1 MSASARFAFYLDLIS
16 NAGKKSEQDARLVER
31 AQKQM
36 ADAADRTGNRMSA
49 LERTMADLSRNTSV
63 ERQVMWMDRL
73 ARSVDNAKEKFGSLR
88 RAMAE
93 GSQRLPELLAEGVP
107 AFMAGRGVISKPIK
121 AFATLEDASAALR
134 SALTDA
140 KGQLDEAFPKIL
152 TNATKLG
159 NQLPG
164 STKDFVEAAVA
175 LKDQGVPPSVIAS
188 GGLDAASYFSAVA
201 KMRPADAAETIAKAR
216 EVHGLAP
223 EDLLKM
229 ADVMARTKSAAG
241 MRPTDFLEADKYVG
255 PGYRLAGWLG
265 LENTKKLAAIQGQA
279 QQNAIDPSQ
288 FGTSMRMILL
298 RLAQTDRRSTGKK
311 MNEILG
317 SGSSLDL
324 DFYDSQGNVGTIEN
338 MLGQFAKLRKL
349 NPKQRSLV
357 IEQLFGAES
366 SGLANLLVDMGPEGL
381 HKQMSSIDDQAS
393 ITQRL
398 NIQLETLNSR
408 AEALA
413 GTFENLLAAMGKQL
427 GNDVAKPAASW
438 LNDVSGNLGDWFN
451 ENPTAGSVATIGGGL
466 VAALA
471 ARQAGGALWRSV
483 MGRMGGSKAASDLIF
498 PTLEGAAPAASRFGG
513 ASRWLGRAA
522 PALLL
527 GAGGY
532 GVMTDES
539 LTGTGK
545 AREMG
550 GLFSSAFGGWGG
562 WAGGAALGATIGS
575 AFPVVGTAAG
585 GLIGGVLGGL
595 GGSFAAR
602 SAYDWL
608 MPSNSQRDYVQFM
621 QPTSRGLLATG
632 GVQGL
637 GTQLGL
643 GEGKIA
649 LDVRVFDD
657 RVTASPTVQQQMP
670 LVRLDAGSTDPGSF
684 LGSLR

>member
-16 NAGKKSEQDARLVER
+16 NAGKKSEQEARLVER
-31 AQKQM
+31 SQKQM
-36 ADAADRTGNRMSA
+36 ADAVDRTGNRVTA

-63 ERQVMWMDRL
+63 ERHVMWMDRL
-73 ARSVDNAKEKFGSLR
+73 GRSVDNAKEKFGSLR

-93 GSQRLPELLAEGVP
+93 GSQRLPELLVEGVP

-121 AFATLEDASAALR
+121 AFANLEEASSALK
-134 SALTDA
+134 SALTNA

-152 TNATKLG
+152 ANATKLG

-188 GGLDAASYFSAVA
+188 GGLDAASYFSVVA

-298 RLAQTDRRSTGKK
+298 RLAQSDRRSTGKK
-311 MNEILG
+311 MDEILG

-366 SGLANLLVDMGPEGL
+366 SGLANMLVDMGPEGL
-381 HKQMSSIDDQAS
+381 HKQMSSIDEQAS

-427 GNDVAKPAASW
+427 GNNVAKPVTSG
-438 LNDVSGNLGDWFN
+438 LNDVSGSLGDWFN
-451 ENPTAGSVATIGGGL
+451 ENPTAGSVATIGVGL
-466 VAALA
+466 LAALA
-471 ARQAGGALWRSV
+471 ARRSANALWGSV
-483 MGRMGGSKAASDLIF
+483 TGRMGGSKAASGLI
-498 PTLEGAAPAASRFGG
+498 EGAAPAASRFGG

-527 GAGGY
+527 GAQGY

-545 AREMG
+545 TREMG

-562 WAGGAALGATIGS
+562 WVGGAALGATIGS
-575 AFPVVGTAAG
+575 AVPIVGTAAG

-595 GGSFAAR
+595 GGSFATR

-608 MPSNSQRDYVQFM
+608 MPSNAQRDYVPFM
-621 QPTSRGLLATG
+621 QPTSHGLMSTG
-632 GVQGL
+632 GIQGL
-637 GTQLGL
+637 GAQLGL
-643 GEGKIA
+643 GEGKIS
-649 LDVRVFDD
+649 LDVRVFDE
-657 RVTASPTVQQQMP
+657 RVTATPSVQQQMP

-684 LGSLR
+684 LGSMR